1 MHLEVSDLRKSF
13 TSPAGERVEV
23 LRGIDLTARSGE
35 MIAVTGVSGSGK
47 STLLQL
53 LGGLLE
59 PDHGTVTFNKSAINS
74 GNVGFIFQFHHLLPD
89 LTAVEN
95 LALPLMIARNSSRAA
110 RHKALDALRTVGLDG
125 KGDYPVTHL
134 SGGEQQRLAVA
145 RALIGEP
152 PLVLADE
159 PTGNL
164 DEAIGDEIAR
174 ILLDFCRTRAA
185 VVIVATHNQ
194 KLAQDCDRI
203 LTIHGGRFNSG
214 LRPST

>member
-1 MHLEVSDLRKSF
+1 LELEVSDLRKSF
-13 TSPAGERVEV
+13 SSPAGERVEV
-23 LRGIDLTARSGE
+23 LRGIDLTGQSGE
-35 MIAVTGVSGSGK
+35 TIAITGVSGSGK

-59 PDHGTVTFNKSAINS
+59 PDHGTITFNKSVINS
-74 GNVGFIFQFHHLLPD
+74 TNIGFIFQFHHLLPD

-95 LALPLMIARNSSRAA
+95 LALPLMIARKSSRVS
-110 RHKALDALRTVGLDG
+110 RHKALDALQSVGLEG
-125 KGDYPVTHL
+125 KGEYPVTHL
-134 SGGEQQRLAVA
+134 SGGEQQRVAVA
-145 RALIGEP
+145 RALINEP

-174 ILLDFCRTRAA
+174 ILLNYCRTRAA
-185 VVIVATHNQ
+185 LVIIATHNQ

-214 LRPST
+214 MRPSI